1 MPSTSPPPFPP
12 QPRLDDL
19 LLSDDDDDDEPPSG
33 HATSSTLAHAHARAA
48 PDRSAPDDIEMGTI
62 RAGHRRRRSSIL
74 NPIVAPTRARARS
87 LSQVIPLQDE
97 VKEVEEGDAAA
108 AGAGAEGGGSGG
120 AASGG
125 TTDFSEWSGDDEDLR
140 DDEETGLTRKE
151 RNRRRRAKR
160 RNTLLDQRV
169 APEKMSMDEKGEPD
183 ETVTRAV
190 LINAGLIMLWYIFSL
205 SISLVSPV
213 PPFPCPCPDTALP
226 RARRT
231 HIANRRM
238 TSITNGCSTT
248 TASILDS
255 RYSRRRRT

>member
-1 MPSTSPPPFPP
+1 MPSTSPLPFPP

-19 LLSDDDDDDEPPSG
+19 LLSDDDDEPPSG
-33 HATSSTLAHAHARAA
+33 HATSSTLAHAQARAA
-48 PDRSAPDDIEMGTI
+48 PDRSAPEDIEMGTI
-62 RAGHRRRRSSIL
+62 PAGHRRRRSSIL

-87 LSQVIPLQDE
+87 LSQAIPLQDE

-108 AGAGAEGGGSGG
+108 ASAGTEGTGSGG

-125 TTDFSEWSGDDEDLR
+125 TTTDFSEWSGDDEDLR

-151 RNRRRRAKR
+151 RDRRRRAKR
-160 RNTLLDQRV
+160 RNTLLDQRI
-169 APEKMSMDEKGEPD
+169 APEKMSMDEEGGPD

-190 LINAGLIMLWYIFSL
+190 LINAGLIALWYIFSL

-213 PPFPCPCPDTALP
+213 PLFPCPCPDITLL
-226 RARRT
+226 RAAMLV
-231 HIANRRM
+231 ANQRM

-248 TASILDS
+248 TASTSDS